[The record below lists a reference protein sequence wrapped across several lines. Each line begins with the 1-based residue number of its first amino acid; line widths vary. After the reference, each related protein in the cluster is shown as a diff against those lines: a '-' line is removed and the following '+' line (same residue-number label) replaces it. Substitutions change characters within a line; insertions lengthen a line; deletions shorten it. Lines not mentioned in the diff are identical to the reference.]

1 MLTAVPGRELSQ
13 SRVAAYR
20 FLQAALDKP
29 TPGQHA
35 WLLGRDFGRALAVL
49 AEPFGLSCPPGEL
62 VPEAFADHESR
73 YLACFEV
80 GVPGPPVVLRAS
92 HYNRREPVPA
102 TIHEHVLFYRRFGA
116 RLAAGTL
123 EPADHLSNQLAFL
136 IRLDELPCAGASERE
151 SVLRARRDFLA
162 RQVTRWTAAV
172 AAAAEEKVGATRR
185 SPCAAPSRRPTSS
198 PAPSTSPSTSR
209 PRTPATA
216 AAATPGRSSR
226 TRPCPA

>member
-1 MLTAVPGRELSQ
+1 MRTAGPDVTGHELAG

-35 WLLGRDFGRALAVL
+35 WLRGPDFRNALAVL
-49 AEPFGLSCPPGEL
+49 AGPFGLSCPPGEL

-80 GVPGPPVVLRAS
+80 GVPEPPVVLRAS

-102 TIHEHVLFYRRFGA
+102 TLHEHVLFYRRFGA
-116 RLAAGTL
+116 RLAAGNI

-136 IRLDELPCAGASERE
+136 IRLDELPCAGEEGRQ
-151 SVLRARRDFLA
+151 SVLRARRDFLG
-162 RQVTRWTAAV
+162 RQVTRWTAA
-172 AAAAEEKVGATRR
+172 AEAAAEEKLLPPLYRALLTLLARAVEQDLELTR
-185 SPCAAPSRRPTSS
+185 AALAEGEP
-198 PAPSTSPSTSR
+198 
-209 PRTPATA
+209 
-216 AAATPGRSSR
+216 
-226 TRPCPA
+226 

>member
-1 MLTAVPGRELSQ
+1 MPTAETAGPGRELARA
-13 SRVAAYR
+13 RVAAYR

-35 WLLGRDFGRALAVL
+35 WLRGRDFRQALAVL
-49 AEPFGLSCPPGEL
+49 AGPFGLPCPPGEL

-80 GVPGPPVVLRAS
+80 GVPEPPVVLRAS

-116 RLAAGTL
+116 HLAAGNI

-136 IRLDELPCAGASERE
+136 IRLDELPCPGGSERR

-162 RQVTRWTAAV
+162 RQVTRWTAAA
-172 AAAAEEKVGATRR
+172 AAAAEEKLLPPVYRALLTLLARAVEQDLELSR
-185 SPCAAPSRRPTSS
+185 AALTEEEQ
-198 PAPSTSPSTSR
+198 
-209 PRTPATA
+209 
-216 AAATPGRSSR
+216 
-226 TRPCPA
+226 